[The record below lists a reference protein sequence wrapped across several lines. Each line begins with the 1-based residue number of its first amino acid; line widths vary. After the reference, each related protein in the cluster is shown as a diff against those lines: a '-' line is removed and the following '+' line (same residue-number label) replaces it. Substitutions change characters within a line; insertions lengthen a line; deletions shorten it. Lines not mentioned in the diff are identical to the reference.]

1 MIPLVILVLCVFFG
15 GECGLL
21 GIPLFTQQGT
31 LFFLDIVS
39 WASSFLDK
47 VRAVVAP
54 IDVRLVSRCKDVKWK
69 PPKVVHGLTKFGLF
83 FVNNFVWRI

>member
-1 MIPLVILVLCVFFG
+1 MNFV
-15 GECGLL
+15 
-21 GIPLFTQQGT
+21 
-31 LFFLDIVS
+31 FLDIVS

-54 IDVRLVSRCKDVKWK
+54 IDLRLVSRCKDVKWK

-83 FVNNFVWRI
+83 FVNNFVWLEDCPFCVTNLILNNRSR